1 MPRIFGPVITRQPL
15 LVCLL
20 ATLGSLAT
28 PPPAG
33 ADQHGLGL
41 RAGVSA
47 DPDQFVL
54 GLHYDTGPIIE
65 RLTFRPNAELGLGD
79 NLTLVAFNFELAY
92 WIPLKGQ
99 PWRLYVGGGPS
110 MNIYV
115 FDDGDGPGRG
125 GDDTDVEPGFNLL
138 FGVAHT
144 QGLFFEVKVGA
155 IDSPDFKAIVGY
167 SFGK

>member
-1 MPRIFGPVITRQPL
+1 MSRTTCVGTRQQFHLAWL
-15 LVCLL
+15 LMAAMSVIS
-20 ATLGSLAT
+20 AR
-28 PPPAG
+28 PAV
-33 ADQHGLGL
+33 ADQEGFGL

-54 GLHYDTGPIIE
+54 GLHYDTGPIVE
-65 RLTFRPNAELGLGD
+65 RLSFRPNAELGLGD
-79 NLTLVAFNFELAY
+79 NVTLVAFNFDLAY
-92 WIPLKGQ
+92 WIPLKGK
-99 PWRLYVGGGPS
+99 PWQLYVGGGPS

-144 QGLFFEVKVGA
+144 KGLFFEIKVGA
-155 IDSPDFKAIVGY
+155 IDSPDFKAMVGY